1 MHTHERSIDN
11 DDTPT
16 IDLELFKMNVYR
28 IKNCIK
34 NCIKNIIMYKRSNK
48 DTMT

>member
-1 MHTHERSIDN
+1 MHTHEKSIDN

-16 IDLELFKMNVYR
+16 IDLELLKMNVY

-34 NCIKNIIMYKRSNK
+34 NCIKNIRIKK
-48 DTMT
+48 

>member
-16 IDLELFKMNVYR
+16 IDLELLKMNVY

-34 NCIKNIIMYKRSNK
+34 NCIKNIRIKK
-48 DTMT
+48 